1 MIYIRRFFTG
11 IVFIAGL
18 ICLLLIAS
26 SVFEPKNNM
35 ENFGMEEVTANGIL
49 GEKDNSIDVLV
60 LGDSEA
66 YSSIIPL
73 QLWQDTGYT
82 MYVCGSSAQT
92 LGYTDTLLKRC
103 FNNQSPKIVIL
114 ETNAIYR
121 KQSALNIFASR
132 ICEKFS
138 IFKYHNR
145 WKSLSFND
153 FYKEVEYTWTDENKG
168 YRLSKTIAAA
178 SDTDYMNL
186 TDKEAVI
193 PSANLFCI
201 QTMKDFCDANGAKL
215 VFVSTPSTKNWNME
229 RHNGI
234 AALAL
239 KLGCEYIDLNLMN
252 DEISID
258 WSTDTRDKGDHLN
271 YFGAKKVTAYL
282 SEYLMKTEL
291 LTDKTHLPEYK
302 SWNEALERFKKAEKN

>member
-103 FNNQSPKIVIL
+103 FNNLP
-114 ETNAIYR
+114 
-121 KQSALNIFASR
+121 
-132 ICEKFS
+132 
-138 IFKYHNR
+138 
-145 WKSLSFND
+145 LS
-153 FYKEVEYTWTDENKG
+153 
-168 YRLSKTIAAA
+168 
-178 SDTDYMNL
+178 
-186 TDKEAVI
+186 
-193 PSANLFCI
+193 
-201 QTMKDFCDANGAKL
+201 
-215 VFVSTPSTKNWNME
+215 
-229 RHNGI
+229 
-234 AALAL
+234 
-239 KLGCEYIDLNLMN
+239 
-252 DEISID
+252 
-258 WSTDTRDKGDHLN
+258 WS
-271 YFGAKKVTAYL
+271 
-282 SEYLMKTEL
+282 
-291 LTDKTHLPEYK
+291 
-302 SWNEALERFKKAEKN
+302 